1 MKITKENLNLEKG
14 ITREWLIS
22 NGIGGYASST
32 IVGINTR
39 RYHGL
44 LVAPLKIPAKR
55 YLILSKLDES
65 IEIDGKKY
73 DLYSNMGKKYLSNGY
88 KYQTSF
94 EKEENPI
101 FTYEVEDIKITKS
114 ICMKYGENTVGILYK
129 IKSGSKNA
137 KLTLAP
143 IINFRDFHG
152 STNKE
157 NFDLSQEINGNNIKI
172 IIDNNDKYPIYI
184 NISEGKYIKHENDIY
199 KNMFYIEEE
208 KRGFNGEENHIVP
221 GRYEIEIPKN
231 TEKEI
236 SYICSIENK
245 EKIEKIEKIKKE
257 EKPNVKEMIKQE
269 KSRLKTIIEKSE
281 LVNLRENEEIIKSLI
296 IAADTFI
303 VKRPKYN
310 LHTMLAG
317 YHWFLDWGRDS
328 LIAFEGLLLKTK
340 RYDIAREILLM
351 YTHDIKEG
359 LVPNGYSEEDD
370 KPLYNS
376 VDASL
381 LLFEEV
387 QKYIEYTNDYEFIKE
402 NIFEKLDNIINNY
415 IKGIELD
422 DNNIYIDNDGLI
434 VSGTKNTQNTWMDA
448 KIGDYAVTPRN
459 GKAVEINSL
468 WYNALKIMENLCKK
482 FDKKQDEKRY
492 KEKAR
497 KAKISFEE
505 KFYNKKRKCLYDV
518 LGDSKIRPNQLF
530 SLSLTYPVIDPNSE
544 IADNIIKVVDK
555 KLLNSYG
562 LKTLAKGEENYI
574 DKYIGDSFRRDMSYH
589 QGITWPWLLE
599 IYYKSLLNMK
609 KVAKTK
615 KRKKEI
621 EEKIK
626 MFLEKITKT
635 YKKEIFERGCIGSI
649 AEIYDSTKP
658 FEPKGTI
665 SQAWSVSAIL
675 TCFSDPF
682 WDAPKKDHQK

>member
-1 MKITKENLNLEKG
+1 MKVTKENINLEKG
-14 ITREWLIS
+14 IYREWLIS

-88 KYQTSF
+88 KYQISF
-94 EKEENPI
+94 EKEEIPI

-129 IKSGSKNA
+129 IKSGSKNT
-137 KLTLAP
+137 KLTLSP

-152 STNKE
+152 STSKE

-172 IIDNNDKYPIYI
+172 TIDNNDKYPIYM

-245 EKIEKIEKIKKE
+245 EKIEKIKKE
-257 EKPNVKEMIKQE
+257 EKPNVKEMIKEE

-296 IAADTFI
+296 TAADTFI
-303 VKRPKYN
+303 VKRQKYN

-415 IKGIELD
+415 IKGIELN

-682 WDAPKKDHQK
+682 WDGPKKDHQK